1 MNRLLASIKKEFLVL
16 IRDWA
21 GLGLIFLMPVALV
34 LVMTLIQDASFRKLD
49 ETRITLV
56 YLDDDHDT
64 LGIKVKEG
72 LEKAG
77 YFELITTLK
86 NSQLDEKALKE
97 QVAGG
102 KFQMGVVV
110 RAGSTEAIRARG
122 QRLVEQTLS
131 GETQQGLTRKG
142 DTSQARIVIYFDPA
156 IKISFKVTVRNAL
169 ENFTSKIEAG
179 ILFQSLSTELANYL
193 PEPPG
198 PLPDPGGGIIYEEI
212 YAADEYTE
220 IIPNSVQHNVP
231 AWTIFAMFFIIIP
244 LTGNLVREKESGLAT
259 RLRVMPGGQFQA
271 LGAKIVVY
279 SMVGIIQFLIILA
292 FAKLVFPLF
301 DLPSLVMGPE
311 KTALFLMALATTLAA
326 TGYSLLVGT
335 VARTH
340 DQAAVFGMVSVI
352 ILAAIGGIW
361 VPVFMMTNLMQ
372 AASIISPLNWSLD
385 GFYDILLRGSG
396 IRGILG
402 NFFALLAFFIVN
414 LGIAIWVNGRRVRL

>member
-16 IRDWA
+16 VRDWA

-49 ETRITLV
+49 ETKITLL
-56 YLDDDHDT
+56 YLDEDKDT
-64 LGIKVKEG
+64 LGIQVKQG

-77 YFELITTLK
+77 YFDVVTTLK
-86 NSQLDEKALKE
+86 GRGLDEKLLLDEVK
-97 QVAGG
+97 AGNY
-102 KFQMGVVV
+102 QMGVVV
-110 RAGSTEAIRARG
+110 RSGSTIAIRERG
-122 QRLVEQTLS
+122 QRLVRQTL
-131 GETQQGLTRKG
+131 GEPG
-142 DTSQARIVIYFDPA
+142 DLAAVDTAAKAKIIIYFDPA
-156 IKISFKVTVRNAL
+156 IKMSFKVTVRNAL

-179 ILFQSLSTELANYL
+179 ILYKALSAEMAQYL
-193 PEPPG
+193 PEPPTPVKDTG
-198 PLPDPGGGIIYEEI
+198 SGIVYEEI
-212 YAADEYTE
+212 YAADQYSD

-244 LTGNLVREKESGLAT
+244 LTGNMINEKERGLAT
-259 RLRVMPGGQFQA
+259 RLRVMPGSRLQA
-271 LGAKIVVY
+271 LGAKIAVFVA
-279 SMVGIIQFLIILA
+279 VGLIQFILLLV

-301 DLPSLVMGPE
+301 HLPLLVLGHE
-311 KTALFLMALATTLAA
+311 KAALFMMALATTLAA
-326 TGYSLLVGT
+326 TGYSVLVGT

-385 GFYDILLRGSG
+385 GFYDILLRGG
-396 IRGILG
+396 GVRMIAG
-402 NFFALLAFFIVN
+402 NFAALIGFFVIN
-414 LGIAIWVNGRRVRL
+414 LTAAIWIGSRRMRR

>member
-1 MNRLLASIKKEFLVL
+1 MKRLLASIIKEILVL
-16 IRDWA
+16 FRDLA

-49 ETRITLV
+49 ETKITLL

-64 LGIKVKEG
+64 LGIKVKQG

-77 YFELITTLK
+77 YFGLVTSLK
-86 NSQLDEKALKE
+86 DSQLDEKAIKE
-97 QVAGG
+97 EVAGG
-102 KFQMGVVV
+102 KYQMGVVV

-122 QRLVEQTLS
+122 KKLVEQTLL
-131 GETQQGLTRKG
+131 GGDAAAET
-142 DTSQARIVIYFDPA
+142 DSMAQARIIIYFDPA

-179 ILFQSLSTELANYL
+179 ILFQSLSAELAQYL
-193 PEPPG
+193 PETPA

-212 YAADEYTE
+212 YAADEYSE

-259 RLRVMPGGQFQA
+259 RLRVMPGNQFQA

-279 SMVGIIQFLIILA
+279 TLVGIVQFVIILA

-301 DLPSLVMGPE
+301 DLPSLVLGPG
-311 KTALFLMALATTLAA
+311 KPALFLMALATTLAA
-326 TGYSLLVGT
+326 TGYSVLVGT

-396 IRGILG
+396 ISGILG
-402 NFFALLAFFIVN
+402 NICALLAFFAVT
-414 LGIAIWVNGRRVRL
+414 LGVAILVSDRRMRV

>member
-16 IRDWA
+16 VRDWA

-49 ETRITLV
+49 ETKITLL
-56 YLDDDHDT
+56 YLDEDKDT
-64 LGIKVKEG
+64 LGIQVKQG

-77 YFELITTLK
+77 YFDVVTTLK
-86 NSQLDEKALKE
+86 GRGLDEKLLLDEVK
-97 QVAGG
+97 AGNY
-102 KFQMGVVV
+102 QMGVVV
-110 RAGSTEAIRARG
+110 RSGSTIAIRERG
-122 QRLVEQTLS
+122 QRLVRQTL
-131 GETQQGLTRKG
+131 GEPGDLAAG
-142 DTSQARIVIYFDPA
+142 DTAAKAKIIIYFDPA
-156 IKISFKVTVRNAL
+156 IKMSFKVTVRNAL

-179 ILFQSLSTELANYL
+179 ILYKALSTEMAQYL
-193 PEPPG
+193 PEPPAPVKDTG
-198 PLPDPGGGIIYEEI
+198 SGIVYEEI
-212 YAADEYTE
+212 YAADQYSD

-244 LTGNLVREKESGLAT
+244 LTGNMINEKERGLAT
-259 RLRVMPGGQFQA
+259 RLRVMPGSRLQA
-271 LGAKIVVY
+271 LGAKITVFVA
-279 SMVGIIQFLIILA
+279 VGLIQFILLLV

-301 DLPSLVMGPE
+301 QLPLLVLGDE
-311 KTALFLMALATTLAA
+311 KAALFLMALATTLAA
-326 TGYSLLVGT
+326 TGYSVLVGT

-385 GFYDILLRGSG
+385 GFYDILLRGG
-396 IRGILG
+396 GVRMIAG
-402 NFFALLAFFIVN
+402 NFIALIGFFVIN
-414 LGIAIWVNGRRVRL
+414 LGLAIWIGSRQVRR